1 MKEILI
7 FYMLDNFPAK
17 LRRHSN
23 VSMDENVAFTSKKN
37 VREVTY
43 DKTIIY
49 RENLY
54 NKRYN

>member
-1 MKEILI
+1 
-7 FYMLDNFPAK
+7 MLDNFPAK

-43 DKTIIY
+43 DKIIIY